1 MKSEADGG
9 GGLGANI
16 SWSVDELLF
25 FVASVVL
32 KFKKCKMKFLSL
44 SVRLFSEIIIS
55 VFGVFSNLQLIEL
68 SVDVLSNPWPF
79 YSKRSSSSTAAVV
92 AVIVVAAAVVAVIV
106 VAVVVVV
113 EVVVVVVAAVVV
125 AVVVVV
131 AAAVVVAVVVVVAAA
146 VVVAVVVVVAAAVVV
161 TAAAVVAVTVDY
173 LTKAFVFF
181 PESDA
186 SNLKIKTN

>member
-32 KFKKCKMKFLSL
+32 KFKKCKMKCLSL

-113 EVVVVVVAAVVV
+113 EVVVVVV
-125 AVVVVV
+125 V